1 MKIVNYFRKKPSYL
15 VVFCLTVIYL
25 LFLSINPV
33 SDAYSNAYS
42 SLWGKELL
50 RPHHL
55 LYCLYGRLIL
65 KIFAFAQLEPIVVLQ
80 ISNALVAGGC
90 LLVLRRIIKRIN
102 PEEKFITS
110 SILFCGACF
119 GFMRFATDNECYM
132 IPLFFN
138 LLAIYYVQVFLI
150 RNSYSRMLK
159 AAISLVFA
167 CLFHQISILVW
178 LSVAGVLVFNR
189 NKKYILCFLA
199 VSLAIPAVYVVS
211 VYSLSGEVSVK
222 STIEFALTDYMNGT
236 AQMPQVKQV
245 LVLSFVSLIRTFV
258 QVHGYMFDFVKDNLA
273 ISIIVIAM
281 VACFFVLGCIA
292 FVKDKHRVLRLFHE
306 RRFVRM
312 LWVLLIFTFCFAA
325 FSNGNAEFMTMIPF
339 LVVMLHAYYF
349 SCQKPLILLGLSL
362 LLWNFTFALYPL
374 GRIKMTP
381 DSDIASMIRNNEN
394 AVFVLRNKNM
404 VENICLYKYGKTFD
418 VALNHA
424 YKYTKEQYVTDK
436 QAGKTIITDI
446 IGGKESISRG
456 SLIEDVKID
465 FGDLKNRKI
474 LINFESPMC
483 KRIVCE
489 L

>member
-1 MKIVNYFRKKPSYL
+1 
-15 VVFCLTVIYL
+15 
-25 LFLSINPV
+25 
-33 SDAYSNAYS
+33 
-42 SLWGKELL
+42 
-50 RPHHL
+50 
-55 LYCLYGRLIL
+55 
-65 KIFAFAQLEPIVVLQ
+65 
-80 ISNALVAGGC
+80 
-90 LLVLRRIIKRIN
+90 
-102 PEEKFITS
+102 
-110 SILFCGACF
+110 
-119 GFMRFATDNECYM
+119 M

-159 AAISLVFA
+159 AAISLVLA

-306 RRFVRM
+306 SSS
-312 LWVLLIFTFCFAA
+312 A
-325 FSNGNAEFMTMIPF
+325 
-339 LVVMLHAYYF
+339 
-349 SCQKPLILLGLSL
+349 
-362 LLWNFTFALYPL
+362 
-374 GRIKMTP
+374 
-381 DSDIASMIRNNEN
+381 
-394 AVFVLRNKNM
+394 
-404 VENICLYKYGKTFD
+404 
-418 VALNHA
+418 
-424 YKYTKEQYVTDK
+424 
-436 QAGKTIITDI
+436 
-446 IGGKESISRG
+446 
-456 SLIEDVKID
+456 IETQ
-465 FGDLKNRKI
+465 
-474 LINFESPMC
+474 
-483 KRIVCE
+483 
-489 L
+489 